1 MLAQTITNELLY
13 RIKINSIER
22 MTTKAENLLNPA
34 HYRLSEEAK
43 KRLRW
48 MYVLYY
54 ECGGNVTSATRKIN
68 ISRQWLSALKSR
80 FEGSQNDPRRL
91 EPESRAPNDTSRRNR
106 IPKETEDKIVEVR
119 GEHQAWGEKKI
130 ARILK
135 RDYKIEVHSTTVNRY
150 LRRHK
155 LIDPKISERNKL
167 AWQKKK
173 EREEKKKIDLEIK
186 YRPPKQIKDLKPG
199 ALIEKDMKYVPKIN
213 TFRAL
218 EDNHD
223 FYSQHTFIDSF
234 TRMRVLELSPGQS
247 SEEARDAYLKAKE
260 KFPFSLATVNSDNGS
275 ENQKEFAL
283 ALKEDQ
289 VVHFYSRVGTPTD
302 NPRVE
307 RSHLTDQ
314 TEFYSQGNIFNTFEE
329 QKTALE
335 KWNAMYNLVR
345 PHQALGFLTPVEFYE
360 LWKQNPQK
368 AHKIV
373 NRYRAYL
380 KKQRERLANAR
391 RMKRKEQIENLM
403 YFIDEKLNQKVEIK
417 TQELSLNECQVCS

>member
-1 MLAQTITNELLY
+1 MLAQTIANELLY

-48 MYVLYY
+48 MYFLMY
-54 ECGGNVTSATRKIN
+54 EYDNNITRAANRIG
-68 ISRQWLSALKSR
+68 ISREWLSKIKSG
-80 FEGSQNDPRRL
+80 FEGCGRDPRNL
-91 EPESRAPNDTSRRNR
+91 EPESRAPHHTSCRNR
-106 IPKETEDKIVEVR
+106 IPQEVEDKIIETR
-119 GEHQAWGEKKI
+119 DSTPGWGKEKI
-130 ARILK
+130 ATMLK
-135 RDYKIEVHSTTVNRY
+135 RDHGIKVHPSTVNRY
-150 LRRHK
+150 LHIHK
-155 LIDPKISERNKL
+155 LINPKISERNKK
-167 AWQKKK
+167 AWVEKK
-173 EREEKKKIDLEIK
+173 ERDGKKEIELEIK

-213 TFRAL
+213 SFQ
-218 EDNHD
+218 ESGNSHD

-234 TRMRVLELSPGQS
+234 TRIRVIELSLNQS
-247 SEEARDAYLKAKE
+247 SQEAHSAYLEAKE
-260 KFPFSLATVNSDNGS
+260 KFPFALATLNSDNGA

-283 ALKEDQ
+283 ALKQDQ

-314 TEFYSQGNIFNTFEE
+314 KEFYGQGNIYNTFEE

-335 KWNAMYNLVR
+335 KWNVSYNIVR
-345 PHQALGFLTPVEFYE
+345 PHQALGYLTPVEFYE

-368 AHKIV
+368 AYKIA
-373 NRYRAYL
+373 NHYRAYL
-380 KKQRERLANAR
+380 RKQRERLANAR
-391 RMKRKEQIENLM
+391 RMKRKEQIEKLM
-403 YFIDEKLNQKVEIK
+403 QFIDEKLNPVTEINVR
-417 TQELSLNECQVCS
+417 ELQLN

>member
-1 MLAQTITNELLY
+1 MLAQTIANELLY

-22 MTTKAENLLNPA
+22 MTTKAESLLNPA

-54 ECGGNVTSATRKIN
+54 ECGGNVTSAACKIN
-68 ISRQWLSALKSR
+68 ISRQWLSALKSK
-80 FEGSQNDPRRL
+80 FEGSRNDPRSL
-91 EPESRAPNDTSRRNR
+91 EPESRAPNDTSCRNR

-119 GEHQAWGEKKI
+119 GKYQTWGEKKI
-130 ARILK
+130 TRILK

-150 LRRHK
+150 LHRHK
-155 LIDPKISERNKL
+155 LIDPKISQRNKL

-213 TFRAL
+213 TFR
-218 EDNHD
+218 ESGNSHD

-234 TRMRVLELSPGQS
+234 TRIRVMTLSCGGS
-247 SEEARDAYLKAKE
+247 SGEAKDAYLEAKG

-275 ENQKEFAL
+275 ENQKEFAV
-283 ALKEDQ
+283 ALKDDQ

-314 TEFYSQGNIFNTFEE
+314 KEFYSQGNIFNTFKE

-335 KWNAMYNLVR
+335 KWSTTYNLVR
-345 PHQALGFLTPVEFYE
+345 PHQALGYQTPVEFYE
-360 LWKQNPQK
+360 LWKENPKK

-391 RMKRKEQIENLM
+391 QMKRKEQIENLM
-403 YFIDEKLNQKVEIK
+403 QFIDEKLNQKVEIN
-417 TQELSLNECQVCS
+417 TQELSLNECQGCS